1 MTLRPLLPP
10 SELNTSPELSTIPYP
25 ANDRSFL
32 LTLPKARPSH
42 DGETSDGEYFFN
54 DLKSLVCQ
62 SMTSVVQAEICQS
75 LRHWFQSVTSPF
87 SPFAQKPPTTPFSL
101 TASLPEWIQEL
112 CQALENQA
120 LSLSYQPQIHLGTG
134 ELLGVETLL
143 RWQHPQLGMIS
154 PADFIP
160 IAEKTGLIVPI
171 GYWVLRQSC
180 RQYQQWQREGIPPF
194 KLSVNLS
201 LRQLQEPDLVAQI
214 KAILQETDMNPQY
227 LALEITESLM
237 FYEPEKAIARLNQL
251 KHLGI
256 QIEIDDFGVGY
267 SSLSYLKDLPVQTL
281 KIDKSF
287 LDNLLGTKKNQVILH
302 SIIELGHR
310 LALNI
315 IAEGIENQ
323 EQLTLLRQMNCDY
336 GQGYFFSRPLDF
348 PAITHYFHQQRSPR
362 QEHCPLLI

>member
-1 MTLRPLLPP
+1 MTLLPLLPP
-10 SELNTSPELSTIPYP
+10 SELHSSPDLSTTTFQG
-25 ANDRSFL
+25 NHRSFL
-32 LTLPKARPSH
+32 LTHPKSRLYSG
-42 DGETSDGEYFFN
+42 GEMSDGEYFLE
-54 DLKSLVCQ
+54 DIKCLVMQ
-62 SMTSVVQAEICQS
+62 SFTSVVQAEVFQS
-75 LRHWFQSVTSPF
+75 LRHWLQSFNPSFRPF
-87 SPFAQKPPTTPFSL
+87 VRQQAETPFSL

-112 CQALENQA
+112 CQALENQDF
-120 LSLSYQPQIHLGTG
+120 SLSYQPQIHLATG

-143 RWQHPQLGMIS
+143 RWQHPKLGMIS

-180 RQYQQWQREGIPPF
+180 QQYQQWQREGIAPF

-201 LRQLQEPDLVAQI
+201 LRQLQEPDLVSQV
-214 KAILQETDMNPQY
+214 KAILQETGMNPQS
-227 LALEITESLM
+227 LALEITETLM
-237 FYEPEKAIARLNQL
+237 FQEPDKAIARLHQL
-251 KHLGI
+251 KQLGI
-256 QIEIDDFGVGY
+256 QIAIDDFGVGY

-287 LDNLLGTKKNQVILH
+287 LDNLLGIKKNQVILH

-323 EQLTLLRQMNCDY
+323 EQLTLLQQMNCDY
-336 GQGYFFSRPLDF
+336 GQGYFFRRPLEF
-348 PAITHYFHQQRSPR
+348 SAITHYFHHQCSPKN
-362 QEHCPLLI
+362 PKPVSIF

>member
-1 MTLRPLLPP
+1 MILRPLLPP
-10 SELNTSPELSTIPYP
+10 SELSSSPERSTIPYP
-25 ANDRSFL
+25 ANHRSFL
-32 LTLPKARPSH
+32 LTLPKFQPNQ
-42 DGETSDGEYFFN
+42 DWGTQDWEYGLN
-54 DLKSLVCQ
+54 HLKSQVSQ
-62 SMTSVVQAEICQS
+62 HVTAVVQAEMFQS
-75 LRHWFQSVTSPF
+75 LRHWFQSVKPPF
-87 SPFAQKPPTTPFSL
+87 RPFVQKPPETPFSR
-101 TASLPEWIQEL
+101 TASLPAWIQEL
-112 CQALENQA
+112 CQALETQA
-120 LSLSYQPQIHLGTG
+120 LSLSYQPQIHLETG

-143 RWQHPQLGMIS
+143 RWQHPQLGTIS

-180 RQYQQWQREGIPPF
+180 WQYQQWQREGIPPF

-201 LRQLQEPDLVAQI
+201 LRQLQEPDLVTQI
-214 KAILQETDMNPQY
+214 QAILQETGMNPRY

-237 FYEPEKAIARLNQL
+237 FYEPEKAISRLHQL
-251 KHLGI
+251 KKLGI
-256 QIEIDDFGVGY
+256 QMAIDDFGVGY

-287 LDNLLGTKKNQVILH
+287 LDNLLGIRKNQVILH

-336 GQGYFFSRPLDF
+336 GQGYFFSRPLDS
-348 PAITHYFHQQRSPR
+348 PAITHYFQQQCAPR